1 MSQNVWMNV
10 TAFSSILATTTPPTL
25 AGSFAS
31 HGSAWKTVFD
41 AEDPSFVPLPLQYDA
56 TMTMFQ
62 KLCLLRCLRPDKVV
76 PSVVKFV
83 ENTLGHKFTEPPGI
97 FPPPTI
103 VYIVYWEWH

>member
-1 MSQNVWMNV
+1 MSQIVWSNI
-10 TAFSSILATTTPPTL
+10 TAFSSILATTTTTTPTL

-41 AEDPSFVPLPLQYDA
+41 AEDPSFVPLPLHYDA

-97 FPPPTI
+97 FHPPT
-103 VYIVYWEWH
+103 IVYWEWH